1 MSGNEKPS
9 TIREIAALA
18 GVSAGTVSRVMNDMP
33 GVGPQTRARIKALI
47 EEHDFH
53 GDSTAR
59 QLSRGRSNSLGIV
72 FPLQVSEVVMH
83 PVYPELL
90 GAISDAAQDAGYDV
104 ILFTTSVSRGIEHV
118 LESVKRKRVDG
129 LILPAANSD
138 DPLVARLQA
147 ARIPTVL
154 VGHRQSGDRLTWADC
169 THDAAL
175 YSLTT
180 ALLRSGRRHLTLLNG
195 PRRISAYDLRS
206 QGFWG
211 AIRDFG
217 DSAVSADEKVSEMGY
232 ASGVSATEQILKH
245 SDDTDAILCSAD
257 TTAAGVLDTLAKA
270 SIAVPAQIAVTGF
283 DNIEFA
289 SHSSPTLTTVRMP
302 LHDTGASAVSL
313 LLEMLDNSTVT
324 PAPRLH
330 ETILI
335 ERDSTGP
342 LDALA
347 QTTGG
352 LGAPPVSG

>member
-1 MSGNEKPS
+1 MGNERPS

-18 GVSAGTVSRVMNDMP
+18 GVSAGTVSRVMNDMA
-33 GVGPQTRARIKALI
+33 GVGPETRARIKALI

-59 QLSRGRSNSLGIV
+59 QLSRGRSDSLGIV

-104 ILFTTSVSRGIEHV
+104 ILFTTSASRGVDHV

-154 VGHRQSGDRLTWADC
+154 VGHRQTADRLTWADC
-169 THDAAL
+169 THDEAL
-175 YSLTT
+175 YSLTS
-180 ALLRSGRRHLTLLNG
+180 AMLRGGRRRLTLLNG

-206 QGFWG
+206 QGFWR

-217 DSAVSADEKVSEMGY
+217 DSSVSADEKVSEMGY
-232 ASGVSATEQILKH
+232 AEGVAAAEQIIARAG
-245 SDDTDAILCSAD
+245 DTDAILCSAD
-257 TTAAGVLDTLAKA
+257 TTAAGVLDTLAK
-270 SIAVPAQIAVTGF
+270 SGVEVPGRVAVTGF
-283 DNIEFA
+283 DDIEFA
-289 SHSSPTLTTVRMP
+289 SHSTPTLSTVRMP
-302 LHDTGASAVSL
+302 LHDTGAAAVSL
-313 LLEMLDNSTVT
+313 LLEMLADRTVT
-324 PAPRLH
+324 PEPRVLATTLVPR
-330 ETILI
+330 E
-335 ERDSTGP
+335 SSGP
-342 LDALA
+342 LEFE
-347 QTTGG
+347 QSH
-352 LGAPPVSG
+352 PS

>member
-1 MSGNEKPS
+1 MSTNEPPA
-9 TIREIAALA
+9 TIRQIAALA
-18 GVSAGTVSRVMNDMP
+18 GVSAGTVSRVMNELP
-33 GVGPQTRARIKALI
+33 GVGPDTRARIKALI

-59 QLSRGRSNSLGIV
+59 QLSRGRSDSLGIV

-104 ILFTTSVSRGIEHV
+104 ILFTTSASRGVDHV

-138 DPLVARLQA
+138 DPLVARVQA

-154 VGHRQSGDRLTWADC
+154 VGHRQSGERLTWADC
-169 THDAAL
+169 THDEAL
-175 YSLTT
+175 YSLAT
-180 ALLRSGRRHLTLLNG
+180 ALLRSGRRQLTLLNG

-206 QGFWG
+206 QGFWR

-232 ASGVSATEQILKH
+232 SAGAVAAEQIIQH
-245 SDDTDAILCSAD
+245 ASDTDAILCSAD
-257 TTAAGVLDTLAKA
+257 TTAAGVLETLAKA
-270 SIAVPAQIAVTGF
+270 GVDVPGRVAVTGF
-283 DNIEFA
+283 DDIEFA

-302 LHDTGASAVSL
+302 LHDTGAAAVSL
-313 LLEMLDNSTVT
+313 LLQMLGDSSLT
-324 PAPRLH
+324 PAPRVHDTL
-330 ETILI
+330 LV
-335 ERDSTGP
+335 ERESAGP
-342 LDALA
+342 
-347 QTTGG
+347 
-352 LGAPPVSG
+352 LGAPQESSARRTADS

>member
-1 MSGNEKPS
+1 MSGNERPS

-33 GVGPQTRARIKALI
+33 GVGPQTRSRIKALI

-59 QLSRGRSNSLGIV
+59 QLSRGRSDSLGIV

-104 ILFTTSVSRGIEHV
+104 ILFTTSASRGVEHV

-147 ARIPTVL
+147 GRIPTVL

-175 YSLTT
+175 YSLTS
-180 ALLRSGRRHLTLLNG
+180 ALLRSGRRHLT
-195 PRRISAYDLRS
+195 
-206 QGFWG
+206 
-211 AIRDFG
+211 
-217 DSAVSADEKVSEMGY
+217 Y
-232 ASGVSATEQILKH
+232 ASGVAATEQILQH
-245 SDDTDAILCSAD
+245 NDDTDAILCSAD

-270 SIAVPAQIAVTGF
+270 GIAVPDDIAVTGF
-283 DNIEFA
+283 DDIEFA

-302 LHDTGASAVSL
+302 LHDTGAAAVSL
-313 LLEMLDNSTVT
+313 LLEMLGDQALT
-324 PAPRLH
+324 PAPSVH
-330 ETILI
+330 ETVIV
-335 ERDSTGP
+335 ERESTGP
-342 LDALA
+342 LGTAA
-347 QTTGG
+347 HTTQGG
-352 LGAPPVSG
+352 SAVPVSS